1 MEKNNNTY
9 QIIKDILLV
18 VAIALALY
26 FYLSNDVGKYKE
38 ELKQLKE
45 SNKSL
50 YSDINRYNSI
60 VDSIKGRNAEIFER
74 NVILNTELKELN
86 QKAINLKIQHEKD
99 LDFLNNL
106 SNSDIAKLFTDKF
119 SKVQ

>member
-9 QIIKDILLV
+9 QVIKDILLI
-18 VAIALALY
+18 VAIVLACY
-26 FYLSNDVGKYKE
+26 FYFSNDSGKYKE
-38 ELKQLKE
+38 ELKKLKE

-50 YSDINRYNSI
+50 YLDIDKYNGVI
-60 VDSIKGRNAEIFER
+60 DSIKGRNAEIIER
-74 NVILNTELKELN
+74 NIVLNNELKELN
-86 QKAINLKIQHEKD
+86 EKAIKLKIQHEKD

-119 SKVQ
+119 SNVQ

>member
-9 QIIKDILLV
+9 QVIKDILLV
-18 VAIALALY
+18 IAIVLACY
-26 FYLSNDVGKYKE
+26 FYFTNDTGKYKE
-38 ELKQLKE
+38 EVKQLKE

-50 YSDINRYNSI
+50 YSDIDKYNSI
-60 VDSIKGRNAEIFER
+60 VDSIKGRNAEIVKR
-74 NVILNTELKELN
+74 NIILNDELKELN
-86 QKAINLKIQHEKD
+86 EKSIKLKIQHEKD
-99 LDFLNNL
+99 LFFLNNL

>member
-1 MEKNNNTY
+1 MGTTNTH

-18 VAIALALY
+18 LMIILTCY
-26 FYLSNDVGKYKE
+26 FYFSNDSEKYKE

-50 YSDINRYNSI
+50 YSDINNYSGI
-60 VDSIKGRNAEIFER
+60 IDSIKGRNAEIVER
-74 NVILNTELKELN
+74 NVILNNELKELN
-86 QKAINLKIQHEKD
+86 EKTIKLKIQHEKD

-119 SKVQ
+119 TNIQ